1 MNIPIAHYGSMD
13 LDSLEMLQDIVG
25 TLQVKV
31 PNDSLAKVNG
41 MKKDNV
47 VTITKD
53 NVEEFVRTR
62 DTDKDSSAQDR
73 LARQQA
79 YYEAFYAKIK
89 AMLSDDFE
97 STIAKLYEFVSRIVT
112 NVSYQDIVTFGNMML
127 EYKYTSDQYY
137 VLPGKNGKDGDY
149 DAYYLDQ
156 SSLKDMI
163 VKIYYE

>member
-13 LDSLEMLQDIVG
+13 L
-25 TLQVKV
+25 
-31 PNDSLAKVNG
+31 DSLAKVNG

-89 AMLSDDFE
+89 SMIEDDFE
-97 STIAKLYEFVSRIVT
+97 ETVTKLYGFVSRIVT
-112 NVSYQDIVTFGNMML
+112 NVSIRILLLLV
-127 EYKYTSDQYY
+127 
-137 VLPGKNGKDGDY
+137 
-149 DAYYLDQ
+149 
-156 SSLKDMI
+156 I
-163 VKIYYE
+163 

>member
-1 MNIPIAHYGSMD
+1 MMNIPIAHYGSMD
-13 LDSLEMLQDIVG
+13 L
-25 TLQVKV
+25 
-31 PNDSLAKVNG
+31 DSLAKVNG

-89 AMLSDDFE
+89 SMLEDDFE
-97 STIAKLYEFVSRIVT
+97 ETVTKLYGFVSRIVT
-112 NVSYQDIVTFGNMML
+112 NVSYQDIVAFGNMML
-127 EYKYTSDQYY
+127 EYKYSSDQNY
-137 VLPGKNGKDGDY
+137 VLPGTGKNGKDSDY
-149 DAYYLDQ
+149 DVYYLDQ

-163 VKIYYE
+163 VKI